1 MTVAE
6 VKQRFFED
14 PIVVQFGRDTKS
26 HETKDWIDREIGKI
40 SGVKIVFVELDET
53 FPLGV
58 KLFHKG
64 DVITG
69 QRLGYFVSYV
79 RKLGG
84 FVPDK

>member
-6 VKQRFFED
+6 VKKRFFED
-14 PIVVQFGRDTKS
+14 PIVVQFGQDARS
-26 HETKDWIDREIGKI
+26 QERRDWINREIGSI
-40 SGVKIVFVELDET
+40 SGVKIVFVQIDEP

-58 KLFHKG
+58 RLFHNG

-79 RKLGG
+79 QKLGSL
-84 FVPDK
+84 